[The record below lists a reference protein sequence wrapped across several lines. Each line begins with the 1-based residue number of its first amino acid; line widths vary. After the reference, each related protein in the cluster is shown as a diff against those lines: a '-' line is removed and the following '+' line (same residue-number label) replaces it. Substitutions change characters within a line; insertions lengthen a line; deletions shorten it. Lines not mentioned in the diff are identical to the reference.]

1 MLRDAERQKLFNR
14 RMALL
19 AGGKLAFLS
28 ALVGRMYYLQ
38 VLESERYRTLAD
50 ENRINLRLLPPPRGR
65 IVDRYGEPLAVNERN
80 FRVLVTP
87 EQAGDLEA
95 TLDTIGKIVPIGED
109 ARRRIL
115 REARRRRSF
124 VPLTVRENLEWEDV
138 ARIEVNAPDL
148 PGVMIDVGQAR
159 RYLYPGETAHV
170 LGYVAAVSERELTGD
185 PLLELPGFRIGKSG
199 IEKVHDL
206 ALRGTGGSSQ
216 VEVNAFGRVI
226 RELARKE
233 GQPGGEVRLTVDLE
247 LQRFIAN
254 RLGEESASVVV
265 LDAHSGEVLALVSTP
280 AYDSNAFNR
289 GLSGEEW
296 RRLSRDPYTPL
307 VNKAIAGQYPPG
319 SVFKIAVALAAL
331 ERGVITPAQRIFC
344 PGYYT
349 LGDARFHCW
358 RKHGHGWVD
367 LHTGISRSCDV
378 YFYEL
383 ARRLGVDRISQMANR
398 LGLGGVHD
406 LDLPGERAGLMPT
419 RKWKLDATGVPWQ
432 GGETLIFGIG
442 QGYILT
448 TPLQLAVMT
457 ARLVNGGFAVI
468 PRLTREVRVGFSE
481 AVERREPAEPFKS
494 LGLNPLHVEWVRAA
508 TDAVVNEPGGTAYTA
523 RIAKRGFEMGGKTGT
538 SQVRRISKAERDQGL
553 RKNHEIPWR
562 ERDHALFVGYAP
574 VAAPRYV
581 VSVVVE
587 HGGGGGAVAAPIA
600 RDILLMTQERAR
612 LGDGTQKTA
621 GRAGDS
627 PRASNT
633 VAGDSPRASNNI
645 AGDSPRAPTPSG
657 AGG

>member
-1 MLRDAERQKLFNR
+1 MLRDAERQKLFTR

-19 AGGKLAFLS
+19 AGGKLALFSLL
-28 ALVGRMYYLQ
+28 AGRMYYLQ
-38 VLESERYRTLAD
+38 VLESDRYKTLAD

-95 TLDTIGKIVPIGED
+95 TLDAIGKIVPVGEET
-109 ARRRIL
+109 RRRIL

-138 ARIEVNAPDL
+138 ARIEVNTPDL
-148 PGVMIDVGQAR
+148 PGVMIDVGQTR
-159 RYLYPGETAHV
+159 RYLYPAETAHV

-185 PLLELPGFRIGKSG
+185 PLLELPGFRVGKSG
-199 IEKVHDL
+199 VEKIHDL

-233 GQPGGEVRLTVDLE
+233 GQPGGEVRLTIDLE
-247 LQRFIAN
+247 LQKAVVK
-254 RLGEESASVVV
+254 RLGNESASAVV
-265 LDAHSGEVLALVSTP
+265 LDVHSGEVLTLVSTP
-280 AYDSNAFNR
+280 AYDPNAFNR

-296 RRLSRDPYTPL
+296 RNLNRDSLTPL
-307 VNKAIAGQYPPG
+307 VNKAITGLYAPG
-319 SVFKIAVALAAL
+319 STFKVAVALAAL
-331 ERGVITPAQRIFC
+331 ERGVITPGQRVFC
-344 PGYYT
+344 PGYTT

-398 LGLGGVHD
+398 LGLGVTHE

-419 RKWKLDATGVPWQ
+419 RKWKLETTGVPWQ
-432 GGETLIFGIG
+432 GGETLIAGIG

-448 TPLQLAVMT
+448 TPLQLAIMT
-457 ARLVNGGFAVI
+457 ARLVNGGLAVT
-468 PRLTREVRVGFSE
+468 PRLTRELRVGFSE
-481 AVERREPAEPFKS
+481 EIERRESTEPFKT
-494 LGLNPLHVEWVRAA
+494 LGLNPLHVELVRAA
-508 TDAVVNEPGGTAYTA
+508 TDAVVNEPGGTAYAA
-523 RIAKRGFEMGGKTGT
+523 RITKRGFEMGGKTGT
-538 SQVRRISKAERDQGL
+538 TQVRRVSKAEREQGL
-553 RKNHEIPWR
+553 KKNHELPWI

-574 VAAPRYV
+574 VATPRYAAA
-581 VSVVVE
+581 VVVE
-587 HGGGGGAVAAPIA
+587 HGGGGGAVAAPIV
-600 RDILLMTQERAR
+600 RDILLLTQERGR
-612 LGDGTQKTA
+612 RGDG
-621 GRAGDS
+621 G
-627 PRASNT
+627 PRT
-633 VAGDSPRASNNI
+633 VAGA
-645 AGDSPRAPTPSG
+645 APSG
-657 AGG
+657 ARAGLTPRALNDAPGPERAGG

>member
-1 MLRDAERQKLFNR
+1 MLRDAERQKLFTR

-19 AGGKLAFLS
+19 AGGKLALFSLL
-28 ALVGRMYYLQ
+28 AGRMYYLQ
-38 VLESERYRTLAD
+38 VLESDRYKTLAD

-95 TLDTIGKIVPIGED
+95 TLDAIGKIVPVGEET
-109 ARRRIL
+109 RRRIL

-138 ARIEVNAPDL
+138 ARIEVNTPDL
-148 PGVMIDVGQAR
+148 PGVMIDVGQTR
-159 RYLYPGETAHV
+159 RYLYPAETAHV

-185 PLLELPGFRIGKSG
+185 PLLELPGFRVGKSG
-199 IEKVHDL
+199 VEKIHDL

-233 GQPGGEVRLTVDLE
+233 GQPGGEVRLTIDLE
-247 LQRFIAN
+247 LQKAVVK
-254 RLGEESASVVV
+254 RLGNESASAVV
-265 LDAHSGEVLALVSTP
+265 LDVHSGEVLTLVSTP
-280 AYDSNAFNR
+280 AYDPNAFNR

-296 RRLSRDPYTPL
+296 RNLNRDSLTPL
-307 VNKAIAGQYPPG
+307 VNKAITGLYAPG
-319 SVFKIAVALAAL
+319 STFKVAVALAAL
-331 ERGVITPAQRIFC
+331 ERGVITPGQRVFC
-344 PGYYT
+344 PGYTT

-398 LGLGGVHD
+398 LGLGVTHE

-419 RKWKLDATGVPWQ
+419 RKWKLETTGVPWQ
-432 GGETLIFGIG
+432 GGETLIAGIG

-448 TPLQLAVMT
+448 TPLQLAIMT
-457 ARLVNGGFAVI
+457 ARLVNGGLAVT
-468 PRLTREVRVGFSE
+468 PRLTRELRVGFSE
-481 AVERREPAEPFKS
+481 EIERRESTEPFKT
-494 LGLNPLHVEWVRAA
+494 LGLNPLHVELVRAA
-508 TDAVVNEPGGTAYTA
+508 TDAVVNEPGGTAYAA
-523 RIAKRGFEMGGKTGT
+523 RITKRGFEMGGKTGT
-538 SQVRRISKAERDQGL
+538 TQVRRVSKAEREQGL
-553 RKNHEIPWR
+553 KKNHELPWI

-574 VAAPRYV
+574 VATPRYAAA
-581 VSVVVE
+581 VVVE
-587 HGGGGGAVAAPIA
+587 HGGGGGAVAAPIV
-600 RDILLMTQERAR
+600 RDILLLTQERGR
-612 LGDGTQKTA
+612 RGDGGPRTVA
-621 GRAGDS
+621 GAAPSGARAGES
-627 PRASNT
+627 PRALN
-633 VAGDSPRASNNI
+633 D
-645 AGDSPRAPTPSG
+645 APGPER

>member
-1 MLRDAERQKLFNR
+1 MLRDAERQKLFTR

-19 AGGKLAFLS
+19 AGGKLALFSLL
-28 ALVGRMYYLQ
+28 AGRMYYLQ
-38 VLESERYRTLAD
+38 ILESERYRTLAD

-65 IVDRYGEPLAVNERN
+65 IVDRFGEPLAVNERN

-95 TLDTIGKIVPIGED
+95 TLEAIGKIVPVGEET
-109 ARRRIL
+109 RRRIL

-124 VPLTVRENLEWEDV
+124 VPLTVRENLEWDDV

-159 RYLYPGETAHV
+159 RYLYPAETAHV
-170 LGYVAAVSERELTGD
+170 LGYVAAVSDRELTGD
-185 PLLELPGFRIGKSG
+185 PLLELPGFRVGKSG
-199 IEKVHDL
+199 VEKIHDL

-216 VEVNAFGRVI
+216 VEVNAFGRII

-247 LQRFIAN
+247 LQRFIAK
-254 RLGEESASVVV
+254 RLENESASAVV
-265 LDAHSGEVLALVSTP
+265 LDVHTGEVLALVSTP
-280 AYDSNAFNR
+280 AYDPNAFNR

-296 RRLSRDPYTPL
+296 RRLNRDPLTPL
-307 VNKAIAGQYPPG
+307 VNKSIAGLYAPG

-331 ERGVITPAQRIFC
+331 ERGAITPGQRVFC
-344 PGYYT
+344 PGYTT

-378 YFYEL
+378 FFYEL
-383 ARRLGVDRISQMANR
+383 ARRVGVDRISQMANR
-398 LGLGGVHD
+398 LGLGVTHD

-419 RKWKLDATGVPWQ
+419 RKWKLEATGVPWQ
-432 GGETLIFGIG
+432 GGETLIAGIG
-442 QGYILT
+442 QGYVLA
-448 TPLQLAVMT
+448 TPLQLAIMT
-457 ARLVNGGFAVI
+457 ARLVNGGFAVT

-481 AVERREPAEPFKS
+481 EIERHEPVGPFKS
-494 LGLNPLHVEWVRAA
+494 IGLNPLHVEWVRAE

-538 SQVRRISKAERDQGL
+538 SQVRRISKAERDHGL
-553 RKNHEIPWR
+553 KKNNELPWN

-574 VAAPRYV
+574 IAAPRYAAA
-581 VSVVVE
+581 VVVE
-587 HGGGGGAVAAPIA
+587 HGGGGGAVAAPIV
-600 RDILLMTQERAR
+600 RDILLLTQERAR
-612 LGDGTQKTA
+612 LGDGVLRTA
-621 GRAGDS
+621 AGANS
-627 PRASNT
+627 P
-633 VAGDSPRASNNI
+633 
-645 AGDSPRAPTPSG
+645 G

>member
-19 AGGKLAFLS
+19 AGGKLAVFSLL
-28 ALVGRMYYLQ
+28 AGRMYYLQ

-50 ENRINLRLLPPPRGR
+50 DNRISLRLLPPPRGR
-65 IVDRYGEPLAVNERN
+65 IVDRFGEPLAVNERN

-87 EQAGDLEA
+87 EQTDDLEA
-95 TLDTIGKIVPIGED
+95 TLDAIGKIVPVGED

-148 PGVMIDVGQAR
+148 PGVAIDVGQSR
-159 RYLYPGETAHV
+159 RYLHPDETSHV

-199 IEKVHDL
+199 VEKVHDL

-247 LQRFIAN
+247 LQRFIVR
-254 RLGEESASVVV
+254 RLGDESASVVV
-265 LDAHSGEVLALVSTP
+265 LDVHTGEVLALVSTP
-280 AYDSNAFNR
+280 AYDSNIFNR
-289 GLSGEEW
+289 GLTGEEW
-296 RRLSRDPYTPL
+296 RKLNRDPLTPL
-307 VNKAIAGQYPPG
+307 VNKAIAGQYAPG
-319 SVFKIAVALAAL
+319 SVFKIAVVLAAL
-331 ERGVITPAQRIFC
+331 ERGVITPAQRVFC

-383 ARRLGVDRISQMANR
+383 ARRLGIDRISQMANR
-398 LGLGGVHD
+398 LGLGVVND
-406 LDLPGERAGLMPT
+406 IDLPGERVGLMPT
-419 RKWKLDATGVPWQ
+419 RKWKVEATGVPWQ
-432 GGETLIFGIG
+432 GGETLIAGIG
-442 QGYILT
+442 QGHILA
-448 TPLQLAVMT
+448 TPLQLAIMT
-457 ARLVNGGFAVI
+457 ARLVNGGMAVT
-468 PRLTREVRVGFSE
+468 PHLTREVRVGFSE
-481 AVERREPAEPFKS
+481 AIERRESTAPFKS

-538 SQVRRISKAERDQGL
+538 VQVRRISKAEREQGL
-553 RKNHEIPWR
+553 KKNSELPWH

-574 VAAPRYV
+574 IASPRYAVAV
-581 VSVVVE
+581 VIE

-600 RDILLMTQERAR
+600 RDVLLMTQERAR
-612 LGDGTQKTA
+612 IGEGLQRTA
-621 GRAGDS
+621 ENTKS
-627 PRASNT
+627 P
-633 VAGDSPRASNNI
+633 G
-645 AGDSPRAPTPSG
+645 SG
-657 AGG
+657 G

>member
-1 MLRDAERQKLFNR
+1 MLRDAERQKLFTR

-19 AGGKLAFLS
+19 AGGKLALFSLL
-28 ALVGRMYYLQ
+28 AGRMYYLQ
-38 VLESERYRTLAD
+38 VLESDRYKTLAD

-65 IVDRYGEPLAVNERN
+65 IVDRYGAPLAVNERN

-95 TLDTIGKIVPIGED
+95 TLHAIGKIVPVSEETS
-109 ARRRIL
+109 RRIL

-148 PGVMIDVGQAR
+148 PGVMIDVGQTR
-159 RYLYPGETAHV
+159 RYLYPAETAHV

-185 PLLELPGFRIGKSG
+185 PLLELPGFRVGKSG
-199 IEKVHDL
+199 VEKIHDL

-233 GQPGGEVRLTVDLE
+233 GQPGGEVRLTIDLE
-247 LQRFIAN
+247 LQKSVAK
-254 RLGEESASVVV
+254 RLGDESASAVV
-265 LDAHSGEVLALVSTP
+265 LDVHTGEVLTLVSTP
-280 AYDSNAFNR
+280 AYDPNAFNR

-296 RRLSRDPYTPL
+296 RNLNRDSLAPL
-307 VNKAIAGQYPPG
+307 VNKAITGLYAPG
-319 SVFKIAVALAAL
+319 STFKIAVALAAL
-331 ERGVITPAQRIFC
+331 ERGVVTPGQRVHC
-344 PGYYT
+344 PGFLE

-358 RKHGHGWVD
+358 RKRGHGWVD

-398 LGLGGVHD
+398 LGLGVTHD

-419 RKWKLDATGVPWQ
+419 RKWKLEATGVPWQ
-432 GGETLIFGIG
+432 GGETLIAGVG
-442 QGYILT
+442 QGYILS
-448 TPLQLAVMT
+448 TPLQLAIMT
-457 ARLVNGGFAVI
+457 ARLVNGGLAVT
-468 PRLTREVRVGFSE
+468 PRLTRELRVGFSE
-481 AVERREPAEPFKS
+481 EIERRESTEPFKS
-494 LGLNPLHVEWVRAA
+494 LGLNPLHVELVRAA
-508 TDAVVNEPGGTAYTA
+508 TDAVVNEPGGTAYAA

-538 SQVRRISKAERDQGL
+538 TQVRRISKAEREQGL
-553 RKNHEIPWR
+553 KKSHELPWI

-574 VAAPRYV
+574 VAAPRYAAA
-581 VSVVVE
+581 VVVE
-587 HGGGGGAVAAPIA
+587 HGGGGGAVAAPIV
-600 RDILLMTQERAR
+600 RDILLLTQERGR
-612 LGDGTQKTA
+612 RGDGVLRTA
-621 GRAGDS
+621 GRAGL
-627 PRASNT
+627 
-633 VAGDSPRASNNI
+633 
-645 AGDSPRAPTPSG
+645 TPSALNDAPLPG
-657 AGG
+657 RTAPSGTGG

>member
-1 MLRDAERQKLFNR
+1 MLRDAERQKLFTR

-19 AGGKLAFLS
+19 AGGKLALFSLL
-28 ALVGRMYYLQ
+28 AGRMYYLQ
-38 VLESERYRTLAD
+38 VLESDRYKTLAD

-95 TLDTIGKIVPIGED
+95 TLDAIGKIVPVGEET
-109 ARRRIL
+109 RRRIL

-138 ARIEVNAPDL
+138 ARIEVNTPDL
-148 PGVMIDVGQAR
+148 PGVMIDVGQTR
-159 RYLYPGETAHV
+159 RYLYPAETAHV

-185 PLLELPGFRIGKSG
+185 PLLELPGFRVGKSG
-199 IEKVHDL
+199 VEKIHDL

-233 GQPGGEVRLTVDLE
+233 GQPGGEVRLTIDLE
-247 LQRFIAN
+247 LQKAVVK
-254 RLGEESASVVV
+254 RLGNESASAVV
-265 LDAHSGEVLALVSTP
+265 LDVHSGEVLTLVSTP
-280 AYDSNAFNR
+280 AYDPNAFNR

-296 RRLSRDPYTPL
+296 RNLNRDSLTPL
-307 VNKAIAGQYPPG
+307 VNKAITGLYAPG
-319 SVFKIAVALAAL
+319 STFKIAVALAAL
-331 ERGVITPAQRIFC
+331 ERGVITPGQRVFC
-344 PGYYT
+344 PGYTT

-398 LGLGGVHD
+398 LGLGVTHE

-419 RKWKLDATGVPWQ
+419 RKWKLETTGVPWQ
-432 GGETLIFGIG
+432 GGETLIAGIG

-448 TPLQLAVMT
+448 TPLQLAIMT
-457 ARLVNGGFAVI
+457 ARLVNGGLAVT
-468 PRLTREVRVGFSE
+468 PRLTRELRVGFSE
-481 AVERREPAEPFKS
+481 EIERRESTEPFKT
-494 LGLNPLHVEWVRAA
+494 LGLNPLHVELVRAA
-508 TDAVVNEPGGTAYTA
+508 TDAVVNEPGGTAYAA
-523 RIAKRGFEMGGKTGT
+523 RITKRGFEMGGKTGT
-538 SQVRRISKAERDQGL
+538 TQVRRVSKAEREQGL
-553 RKNHEIPWR
+553 KKNHELPWI

-574 VAAPRYV
+574 VATPRYAAA
-581 VSVVVE
+581 VVVE
-587 HGGGGGAVAAPIA
+587 HGGGGGAVAAPIV
-600 RDILLMTQERAR
+600 RDILLLTQERGR
-612 LGDGTQKTA
+612 RGDG
-621 GRAGDS
+621 G
-627 PRASNT
+627 PRT
-633 VAGDSPRASNNI
+633 VAGA
-645 AGDSPRAPTPSG
+645 APSG
-657 AGG
+657 ARAGLTPRALNDAPGPERARG

>member
-1 MLRDAERQKLFNR
+1 MLRDAERQKLFTR
-14 RMALL
+14 RMTLL
-19 AGGKLAFLS
+19 AGGKLALFSLL
-28 ALVGRMYYLQ
+28 AGRMYYLQ
-38 VLESERYRTLAD
+38 VLESDRYKTLAD

-65 IVDRYGEPLAVNERN
+65 IVDRFGEPLAVNERN

-95 TLDTIGKIVPIGED
+95 TLDAIGRIVPVGEE

-115 REARRRRSF
+115 REAKRRRSF

-159 RYLYPGETAHV
+159 RYLYPAETAHV
-170 LGYVAAVSERELTGD
+170 LGYVAAVSDRELTGD
-185 PLLELPGFRIGKSG
+185 PLLELPGFRVGKSG
-199 IEKVHDL
+199 VEKIHDL

-247 LQRFIAN
+247 LQRFIAK
-254 RLGEESASVVV
+254 RLENESASAVV
-265 LDAHSGEVLALVSTP
+265 LDVHTGDVLALVSTP
-280 AYDSNAFNR
+280 AYDPNAFNR

-296 RRLSRDPYTPL
+296 RKLNRDPLTPL
-307 VNKAIAGQYPPG
+307 VNKVIAGLYAPG

-331 ERGVITPAQRIFC
+331 ERGVITPGQRVFC
-344 PGYYT
+344 PGYIT

-358 RKHGHGWVD
+358 RKNGHGWMD

-383 ARRLGVDRISQMANR
+383 ARRVGVDRISQMANR
-398 LGLGGVHD
+398 LGLGVTYD

-419 RKWKLDATGVPWQ
+419 RKWKLEATGVPWQ
-432 GGETLIFGIG
+432 GGETLISGIG
-442 QGYILT
+442 QGYILA

-457 ARLVNGGFAVI
+457 ARLVNGGSAVT

-481 AVERREPAEPFKS
+481 AIERREPAGPFKPI
-494 LGLNPLHVEWVRAA
+494 GLNPLHVEWVRAA

-538 SQVRRISKAERDQGL
+538 SQVRRISKAERDYGL
-553 RKNHEIPWR
+553 KKNNEMPWI

-574 VAAPRYV
+574 VGAPRYAAA
-581 VSVVVE
+581 VVVE
-587 HGGGGGAVAAPIA
+587 HGGGGGAVAAPIV
-600 RDILLMTQERAR
+600 RDILLLTQERAR
-612 LGDGTQKTA
+612 VGDGALRTA
-621 GRAGDS
+621 EDAKSSQPG
-627 PRASNT
+627 PRA
-633 VAGDSPRASNNI
+633 
-645 AGDSPRAPTPSG
+645 

>member
-1 MLRDAERQKLFNR
+1 MLRDAERQKLFKR

-19 AGGKLAFLS
+19 AGGKLALFSLL
-28 ALVGRMYYLQ
+28 AGRMYYLQ

-50 ENRINLRLLPPPRGR
+50 DNRINLRLLPPPRGR
-65 IVDRYGEPLAVNERN
+65 IVDRFGEPLAVNEPN

-95 TLDTIGKIVPIGED
+95 TLDAVGKIIPIGEE

-138 ARIEVNAPDL
+138 VRVEVNAPDL
-148 PGVMIDVGQAR
+148 PGVTIDVGQTR
-159 RYLYPGETAHV
+159 RYLYPAETAHV

-185 PLLELPGFRIGKSG
+185 PLLELPGFRIGKLG
-199 IEKVHDL
+199 VEKVHDL

-216 VEVNAFGRVI
+216 VEVNAYGRVI
-226 RELARKE
+226 RELTRKE

-247 LQRFIAN
+247 LQRFITK
-254 RLGEESASVVV
+254 RLGDESASVVV
-265 LDAHSGEVLALVSTP
+265 LNVHSGEVLALVSTP

-289 GLSGEEW
+289 GLTGEEW
-296 RRLSRDPYTPL
+296 RKLNHDPLTPL

-331 ERGVITPAQRIFC
+331 ERDVITPAQRFHC
-344 PGYYT
+344 PGFYT

-367 LHTGISRSCDV
+367 LHTGLSRSCDV

-383 ARRLGVDRISQMANR
+383 ARRLGPNRISQMANR
-398 LGLGGVHD
+398 LGLGGILD
-406 LDLPGERAGLMPT
+406 IDLPGERAGLMPT
-419 RKWKLDATGVPWQ
+419 RKWKLDTTGVPWQ
-432 GGETLIFGIG
+432 GGDTLVVGIG
-442 QGYILT
+442 QGYILS

-457 ARLVNGGFAVI
+457 ARLVNGGVAVT
-468 PRLTREVRVGFSE
+468 PRLTREVRVGFSD
-481 AVERREPAEPFKS
+481 AVERHEPSEPFKP

-523 RIAKRGFEMGGKTGT
+523 RIAKHGLEMGGKTGT
-538 SQVRRISKAERDQGL
+538 VQVRRISKAEREQGL
-553 RKNHEIPWR
+553 KKNHELPWH

-574 VAAPRYV
+574 IAAPRYA

-600 RDILLMTQERAR
+600 RDILLLVQERGR
-612 LGDGTQKTA
+612 LGDGPMRTA
-621 GRAGDS
+621 E
-627 PRASNT
+627 
-633 VAGDSPRASNNI
+633 
-645 AGDSPRAPTPSG
+645 RAPDRS